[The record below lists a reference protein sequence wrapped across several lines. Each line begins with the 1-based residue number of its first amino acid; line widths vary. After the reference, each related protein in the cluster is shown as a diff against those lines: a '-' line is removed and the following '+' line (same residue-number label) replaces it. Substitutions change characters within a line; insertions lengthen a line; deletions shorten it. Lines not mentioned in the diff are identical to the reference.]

1 MLVSQCELA
10 FKNVDEFWAF
20 MCMGRKSCAGLE
32 SDDLHL
38 QASGNSNVFNN
49 HSRGEG

>member
-1 MLVSQCELA
+1 MLASQCQLA

-20 MCMGRKSCAGLE
+20 MCMERKSCAGLE
-32 SDDLHL
+32 SDDLQL
-38 QASGNSNVFNN
+38 QASSHSNVFNK

>member
-1 MLVSQCELA
+1 MLASQCELA

-20 MCMGRKSCAGLE
+20 MRMERKSRAGLE

-38 QASGNSNVFNN
+38 QAGGHSNVFNKPPG
-49 HSRGEG
+49 GEG